1 MATVIIKEQNT
12 IVLQSEVQ
20 NITPLGFDCEFPM
33 ERIQELRDESG
44 RFRVLEFALTI
55 NTFSG
60 NSTIKG
66 TVSIY
71 SVRRASQTR
80 CTLTARFVE
89 MEQGGYRLI
98 SEHIGQSVAPVGVQ
112 QAVMQA

>member
-1 MATVIIKEQNT
+1 MATVIIKEQDT
-12 IVLQSEVQ
+12 IVLQSDVR

-33 ERIQELRDESG
+33 ERINELRDDSG
-44 RFRVLEFALTI
+44 RFRILAFALTI
-55 NTFSG
+55 NAFEGAT
-60 NSTIKG
+60 TING

-98 SEHIGQSVAPVGVQ
+98 SEHIGRAVAPVGLQRVM
-112 QAVMQA
+112 MQA